1 MFCSLFYGTYKV
13 VHYRWN
19 FIMRKFMVFFVV
31 CASFMALNAA
41 STEAARQFILKVTTE
56 ALDIV
61 NHDSMS
67 PEEKRQK
74 LSESISKNLD
84 LERIARIVFSTPKY
98 KYKSLAKEDQLKA
111 QQYIGKEL
119 LNYYATPGKIT
130 AMIGSELKKNKD
142 AKIEKFK
149 VEEKGEN
156 FSVTTKFMKN
166 GQESIVIVW
175 ITDGKKISDVEILS
189 ISQTMTIKSQKIAD
203 IGDTPLMQYIDKE
216 MA

>member
-1 MFCSLFYGTYKV
+1 
-13 VHYRWN
+13 
-19 FIMRKFMVFFVV
+19 MRKFMVFFVV
-31 CASFMALNAA
+31 CVSFMALNAA

-61 NHDSMS
+61 NHGSMS

-142 AKIEKFK
+142 GKIEKFK